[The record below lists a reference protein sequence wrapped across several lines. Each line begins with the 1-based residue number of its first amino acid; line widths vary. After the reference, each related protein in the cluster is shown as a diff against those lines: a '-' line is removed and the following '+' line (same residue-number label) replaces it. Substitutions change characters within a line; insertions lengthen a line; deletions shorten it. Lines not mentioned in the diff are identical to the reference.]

1 MEPINAIALLIG
13 VLVLG
18 SVAALEILGF
28 TRFVGFLG
36 KRLGRS

>member
-1 MEPINAIALLIG
+1 MEPINAIALVIG

-18 SVAALEILGF
+18 AVATLEILGF
-28 TRFVGFLG
+28 TRFVSFLG